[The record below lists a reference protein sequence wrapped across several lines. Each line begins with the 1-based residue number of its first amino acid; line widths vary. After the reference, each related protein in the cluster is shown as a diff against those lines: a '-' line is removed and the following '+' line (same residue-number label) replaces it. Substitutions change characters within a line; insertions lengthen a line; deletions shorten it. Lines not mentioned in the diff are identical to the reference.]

1 MKKIGYDWGSFTGI
15 SLNKDEDSSRIIEA
29 LKIPEVTEC
38 YYITGSYLVYQDHCP
53 KSRTHAKITLW
64 KIDVIPGI
72 AKTLMKN
79 WAVHLNVT

>member
-38 YYITGSYLVYQDHCP
+38 YYITGSYTCISRSLP
-53 KSRTHAKITLW
+53 KSRTHAKITL
-64 KIDVIPGI
+64 
-72 AKTLMKN
+72 
-79 WAVHLNVT
+79 